1 MQMLHNAPE
10 AAQWLRARVTGELR
24 TDSRLVQAGDG
35 FIAWPGAATDG
46 RQYLAQALQ
55 KGAAACLLEA
65 QGHEMWVGGLNED
78 LQKVLATLPELKS
91 QTGLV
96 ADAYYEKPSQ
106 ALSVMA
112 VTGTNGKTST
122 AWWLAQALTSPVLK
136 QTCGL
141 VGTLGVGVLPHL
153 ETTGLTTPDPVLMQ
167 ALFKDFVDAGVHFC
181 AIEASSIGLAEH
193 RLDGTCI
200 RTAIFTNFTQD
211 HLDYHGSMAAY
222 WEAKQGLFEWNGL
235 QAAVINID
243 DAQGA
248 LLAQALKNSKL
259 DVWTCSRQGAAR
271 LQARMQPD
279 LQGLSFDVVEG
290 AECIRLETALIGD
303 YNVDN
308 LLGVIAALRS
318 VNVSLA
324 QAVRACQHLSAV
336 PGRME
341 LVSMDGTVP
350 LALVDYAHTPDAV
363 TKALTALQSIARRR
377 GGQLWCV
384 IGCAGDRDPGKRPLM
399 AAAAQALADHVVLT
413 SDNPRT
419 ESPQVILDQ
428 MVAGLTD
435 PAAAQVVID
444 RAEAIALAVSRAQ
457 AADVVL
463 VAGKGHEDYQEVHG
477 VRLPFS
483 DKQQLLAALHARH
496 PSAVGVTT

>member
-1 MQMLHNAPE
+1 
-10 AAQWLRARVTGELR
+10 
-24 TDSRLVQAGDG
+24 
-35 FIAWPGAATDG
+35 
-46 RQYLAQALQ
+46 
-55 KGAAACLLEA
+55 
-65 QGHEMWVGGLNED
+65 
-78 LQKVLATLPELKS
+78 
-91 QTGLV
+91 
-96 ADAYYEKPSQ
+96 
-106 ALSVMA
+106 
-112 VTGTNGKTST
+112 
-122 AWWLAQALTSPVLK
+122 
-136 QTCGL
+136 
-141 VGTLGVGVLPHL
+141 
-153 ETTGLTTPDPVLMQ
+153 
-167 ALFKDFVDAGVHFC
+167 
-181 AIEASSIGLAEH
+181 
-193 RLDGTCI
+193 
-200 RTAIFTNFTQD
+200 
-211 HLDYHGSMAAY
+211 
-222 WEAKQGLFEWNGL
+222 
-235 QAAVINID
+235 
-243 DAQGA
+243 
-248 LLAQALKNSKL
+248 
-259 DVWTCSRQGAAR
+259 
-271 LQARMQPD
+271 
-279 LQGLSFDVVEG
+279 
-290 AECIRLETALIGD
+290 
-303 YNVDN
+303 
-308 LLGVIAALRS
+308 
-318 VNVSLA
+318 
-324 QAVRACQHLSAV
+324 
-336 PGRME
+336 ME

-419 ESPQVILDQ
+419 ESSQVILDQ